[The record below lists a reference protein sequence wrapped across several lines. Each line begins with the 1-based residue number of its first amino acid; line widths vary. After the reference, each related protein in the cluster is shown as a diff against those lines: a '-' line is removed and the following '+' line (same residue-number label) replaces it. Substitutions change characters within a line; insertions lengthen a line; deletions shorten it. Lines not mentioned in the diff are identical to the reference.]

1 MIFKNLKM
9 NVWWENFFQL
19 GLPLFSIIS
28 LVFISYLLIR
38 KEKIRNNL
46 FLQQVSFFNSQ
57 PPYANIFSFKTFLSI
72 LES

>member
-28 LVFISYLLIR
+28 LVVISYLLIR
-38 KEKIRNNL
+38 KEKIRTNL
-46 FLQQVSFFNSQ
+46 LIQQVSF
-57 PPYANIFSFKTFLSI
+57 SI
-72 LES
+72 LNLHMRMVFLLKPFFIF